1 MISMW
6 EHFLSFNSSPK
17 GSIFF
22 PLTVALVRASCSG
35 STLYAQIDPTLVDLK
50 RNFSALC
57 INMKVYLYNYS
68 YRVEL
73 NMNTHK
79 EKG

>member
-17 GSIFF
+17 GSKFF
-22 PLTVALVRASCSG
+22 PLTVALVRASYSG
-35 STLYAQIDPTLVDLK
+35 STLYAQMDPTLVDLK
-50 RNFSALC
+50 INFIALC
-57 INMKVYLYNYS
+57 INMIVYLYNYS

-73 NMNTHK
+73 SMNTHEGK
-79 EKG
+79 C